1 MLLEASFE
9 KTAPLHYCP
18 ARVVSVLHKTSFEIS
33 INLYYNQLG
42 MLLFSLKASVE
53 IEVRISPLLTARLVV
68 VFHKTSFE
76 TDVSLHCCPAR
87 LVVVFHKTNFGIDGS
102 LHCCPARLVVVIHKT
117 NFEIDVSLHYSPAA
131 AAQVGLFLSFTKII
145 SKYT

>member
-1 MLLEASFE
+1 
-9 KTAPLHYCP
+9 
-18 ARVVSVLHKTSFEIS
+18 
-33 INLYYNQLG
+33 

-87 LVVVFHKTNFGIDGS
+87 LVV
-102 LHCCPARLVVVIHKT
+102 LIHKT

-131 AAQVGLFLSFTKII
+131 AAQVGLFLSFTKIN